1 MIEFFKT
8 LSKFFEIDKSG
19 MTYTIRDPEEKLMW
33 NSIAKKAERGYQ
45 EFWKE
50 CEKDRNYMGWP
61 WMSPGLTKEE
71 SEFIETLHDKF
82 FGSAYIVDPV
92 GCSQADYM
100 WYEDVKNRIIVK

>member
-1 MIEFFKT
+1 MIEFFKS

-33 NSIAKKAERGYQ
+33 DNIVKKAERGYQ

-71 SEFIETLHDKF
+71 SEFIETLHNKF
-82 FGSAYIVDPV
+82 FGLDYIVDPI

-100 WYEDVKNRIIVK
+100 WYKDVKNRIIVK